1 MNDMEEL
8 REAVTMEILKEL
20 AATGKID
27 EETYPVLYQARDLPH
42 QTQQDPQC
50 HLAVAWESPKAFS
63 EIR

>member
-27 EETYPVLYQARDLPH
+27 EETYRCAHQARDLPH

-50 HLAVAWESPKAFS
+50 HRAVPREPPKAFS
-63 EIR
+63 EI